1 MSPHL
6 PFPTTPQSGC
16 HFILILR
23 AWKRTWREVELSD
36 QSPRKW
42 QSWVSRPAA
51 RSRDHAA
58 ATRRGPAWSEAP
70 GCGGQTQSSPRGCP
84 PAAGAAIPGAG
95 PAGLTPSRERPW
107 LPGLAG
113 FPFRPVPR
121 LVRPRDEGRQLSS
134 WAGIGLCKLR
144 GIRGADGRGSRQG
157 AGSLDRRL
165 RFTAP
170 RAEPEPAARSR
181 PGLPVTRP
189 FSFPAAPPRTAAVF
203 LRPSRFCLATWSQLT
218 PGAKKPPSPPPWPPK
233 ALPENLP
240 GRTFLRKLVNRP
252 QPWQRRETSA
262 LLRWTL
268 REGWGGAGL
277 QEFTE
282 GPYRL

>member
-1 MSPHL
+1 MAELGFPPGCPLQGPRCSYSERTGLERGSRLWRSDAVLTQRL
-6 PFPTTPQSGC
+6 PSSRGCGHPRSG
-16 HFILILR
+16 
-23 AWKRTWREVELSD
+23 A
-36 QSPRKW
+36 
-42 QSWVSRPAA
+42 SRPHTLP
-51 RSRDHAA
+51 R
-58 ATRRGPAWSEAP
+58 EALA
-70 GCGGQTQSSPRGCP
+70 PRPC
-84 PAAGAAIPGAG
+84 
-95 PAGLTPSRERPW
+95 
-107 LPGLAG
+107 